1 MPARITVRPARASA
15 RLSSRQL
22 TFRLSGLLGAASVP
36 LAAAAIAAS
45 GTGGTGGTVVGAPLQ
60 VSSAPTARL
69 RPASFSSAGTVHA
82 RLGGAGA
89 ADQAVRQQGDKQR
102 AGGAGGARGAAT
114 AASTTQAASA
124 RIAAARSNAARASRN
139 RARAAL
145 QQAEQGYTRP
155 TSGPLTQGYGSHPG
169 IDLAP
174 PYGTPV
180 VAAHAGVVT
189 FAGWQGGYGLH
200 VEVTQADGYLTTYS
214 HLSATYAGV
223 GQLVQA
229 GTPVGAVGTTGYST
243 GPHLHFE
250 VMLPGRIRTDPAAW
264 LIAHGA
270 AV

>member
-22 TFRLSGLLGAASVP
+22 AFRLSGLLGAASVP

-45 GTGGTGGTVVGAPLQ
+45 GTGGTGGTVGAPLQ
-60 VSSAPTARL
+60 VSSAATARL
-69 RPASFSSAGTVHA
+69 RPASFSSAATVHA

-102 AGGAGGARGAAT
+102 AGGAR
-114 AASTTQAASA
+114 QA
-124 RIAAARSNAARASRN
+124 AAARSNAARASRN

-250 VMLPGRIRTDPAAW
+250 VILPGRIRTDPAAW
-264 LIAHGA
+264 LIAHGV

>member
-45 GTGGTGGTVVGAPLQ
+45 GAGGTGGTVVGAPLQ

-69 RPASFSSAGTVHA
+69 RPASFSSADTVHA

-102 AGGAGGARGAAT
+102 AGGAR
-114 AASTTQAASA
+114 
-124 RIAAARSNAARASRN
+124 
-139 RARAAL
+139 
-145 QQAEQGYTRP
+145 QAEQGYTRP